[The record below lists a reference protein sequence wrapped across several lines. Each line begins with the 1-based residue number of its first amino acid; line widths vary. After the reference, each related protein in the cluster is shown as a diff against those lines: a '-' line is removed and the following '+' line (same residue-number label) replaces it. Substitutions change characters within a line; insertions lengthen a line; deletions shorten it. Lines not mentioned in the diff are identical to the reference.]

1 GTGTGCLNVRIHVC
15 IEEESRS
22 DCCCI
27 SFPGTTSLGIE
38 PPTTSISI
46 LKVARC
52 KSNLR
57 PLHVPFCQ
65 LKKYLICATPHHT
78 THKTTMFGTVRTT
91 CVARRVPQLALRTK
105 RTKTANDLDPGA
117 RKLVNQMSAMS
128 PKRMAPKKLELSQE
142 DLIRHRIVQV
152 AWREERLAEKLAR
165 EQQHRQQYEML
176 QDTCEELRKVDGF
189 LFNAAV
195 LRVKGNKFPI
205 EMRVPTET
213 PPNKIWQSEWKA
225 EVKK

>member
-1 GTGTGCLNVRIHVC
+1 M
-15 IEEESRS
+15 
-22 DCCCI
+22 
-27 SFPGTTSLGIE
+27 
-38 PPTTSISI
+38 
-46 LKVARC
+46 
-52 KSNLR
+52 LR
-57 PLHVPFCQ
+57 
-65 LKKYLICATPHHT
+65 
-78 THKTTMFGTVRTT
+78 TVRTT
-91 CVARRVPQLALRTK
+91 SVARQVPRLALRTK
-105 RTKTANDLDPGA
+105 RTKAAGDLDPGA

-165 EQQHRQQYEML
+165 EQQHKQQYQML
-176 QDTCEELRKVDGF
+176 QDTCEELRQVDGF

-213 PPNKIWQSEWKA
+213 PPTKIWESEWKA
-225 EVKK
+225 AEEKK